1 MRSIKRV
8 GINDTLERARTDAAR
23 FGLFKRGG
31 ISRSR
36 DADLVSGSGID
47 LLAGAAD
54 GMDGAVAGAAPVGG
68 VPIDGGTVDGVPLNG
83 AAAVGT
89 GMDGAP
95 VFGAKGAVEGGGA
108 TADE

>member
-23 FGLFKRGG
+23 FGVLKSGG

-36 DADLVSGSGID
+36 EADLVSGSGID

-54 GMDGAVAGAAPVGG
+54 GMDGAVPGAAPVGG
-68 VPIDGGTVDGVPLNG
+68 APVDG

>member
-1 MRSIKRV
+1 MRSINRV

-23 FGLFKRGG
+23 FGLFKSGG

-54 GMDGAVAGAAPVGG
+54 GIDGATPGAAPVGG
-68 VPIDGGTVDGVPLNG
+68 VPVDG

-89 GMDGAP
+89 GIDGAP
-95 VFGAKGAVEGGGA
+95 VFGAKGAVLGGGA